1 MSRIDI
7 TASELFLRL
16 GATPRSRSA
25 RADKLFR
32 RLRSEEQDAIA
43 EALLKAPAA
52 VRVKPRVAPSK

>member
-7 TASELFLRL
+7 TAGELYLRL

-32 RLRSEEQDAIA
+32 KLRSEEQDALSQA
-43 EALLKAPAA
+43 MLKPP
-52 VRVKPRVAPSK
+52 RKLQLKPGPTRG